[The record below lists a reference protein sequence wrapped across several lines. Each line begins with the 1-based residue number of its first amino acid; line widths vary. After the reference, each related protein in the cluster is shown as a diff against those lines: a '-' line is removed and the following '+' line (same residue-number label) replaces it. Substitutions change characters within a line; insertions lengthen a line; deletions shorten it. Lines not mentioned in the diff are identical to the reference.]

1 MTDKKVSTQN
11 LNNETKV
18 LATNTVQSLD
28 KYRMPLKETLEHAVK
43 MAIMEDRPIL
53 MDYWT
58 SSLDKK
64 SVIVIKETDGTKTLI
79 KSSEEY
85 TSNII
90 KILKKNE
97 DYIIVTENSIYI
109 IDASIPL
116 KKYKNLN

>member
-58 SSLDKK
+58 SSLYKK
-64 SVIVIKETDGTKTLI
+64 SVIGIKETDGTKTLI